1 MLNTSQAASTA
12 VSQPIGA
19 ALGDAYAAG
28 AGWPGAHGQAAG
40 RHASW
45 DSFPPP
51 SAPSQSHYMVPIDQ
65 GYQYDRAAQL
75 VSRHQFKTVNRI
87 TAP

>member
-1 MLNTSQAASTA
+1 
-12 VSQPIGA
+12 
-19 ALGDAYAAG
+19 
-28 AGWPGAHGQAAG
+28 
-40 RHASW
+40 
-45 DSFPPP
+45 
-51 SAPSQSHYMVPIDQ
+51 MVPIDQ